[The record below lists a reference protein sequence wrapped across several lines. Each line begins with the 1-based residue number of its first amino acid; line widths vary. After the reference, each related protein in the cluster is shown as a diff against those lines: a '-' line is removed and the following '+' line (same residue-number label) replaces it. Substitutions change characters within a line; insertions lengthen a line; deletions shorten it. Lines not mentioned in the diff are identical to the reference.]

1 LEYIISLEGMKQQPS
16 SDVAFS
22 ATVKAVQD
30 ERGSRAAYARVER
43 GGGFETLV
51 TDDLSDFLAEI
62 DTAFLATASADGQPY
77 VQHRGGPRGFI
88 RALDERTV
96 GFLDFAGNRQY
107 VSTGNLRDNQR
118 VCLFLIDYARRRRI
132 KVWGTAR
139 AVPATPDLLA
149 ALALPGYRAR
159 IEQVIL
165 ITVTAWDVNCPQHIP
180 QKLDAAEVAGVVDQ
194 LRARIAEL
202 EAENQRLRTAGADD
216 LVSST

>member
-1 LEYIISLEGMKQQPS
+1 MKQQPS